1 MSLQVL
7 DAAAMDAVAG
17 GNAIVNTAQQ
27 VVNTTITFVTVM
39 AIDSLIRNFER
50 LQPGGADETTWTNT
64 GLVGMGA

>member
-17 GNAIVNTAQQ
+17 GNAIISVAQQ
-27 VVNTTITFVTVM
+27 VVNTLVVMGTTYTV
-39 AIDSLIRNFER
+39 DSLVRSFER